1 MRRSPAPKRD
11 DHSPIVQRAALAL
24 LLTLASW
31 VPFGPNK
38 GRVGR
43 LKAFAPGLPTRQSE
57 ASPVAS
63 ACLPAARS
71 WRNFSCS
78 WCKQQVD
85 AACIPPGCVP
95 SGRPIES
102 TLVSWVPLGPNKGRM
117 GRLCAFGPGLP
128 TRQSGTIASAW
139 LPAIRSWRNF
149 SCSWRKHDVAATRI
163 PPRRALSGRPIERIA
178 PHLLKDSRP
187 GPKSG
192 AGCRL
197 TTLLILLHCQLFH
210 SVRVPALSVGAG
222 EGNSLAYQRRLQVP
236 KLNGVQVTDGKQG
249 PTHKWNRCVKR
260 SFMPACN
267 RATRHCQ
274 AQPLCLCTSSFIKIP
289 EECVAADHRCLVP
302 NADRLPAAATYP
314 ILGWDG
320 PHWAPAPRMLR
331 DVVWVLTLRPSG
343 SQLVS
348 ARKLCSGDA
357 LRPDLSWVLNYTV
370 PSVPSKGHL
379 QFTGLQGAERGP
391 QCALLGPLAVHRTTG
406 CCAWSSVCPPGAT
419 AVLRTA
425 LCTEKHHDECKMP

>member
-1 MRRSPAPKRD
+1 MERTLRWSPAPKRD
-11 DHSPIVQRAALAL
+11 DHSPIAQRAALAR

-38 GRVGR
+38 GRMGR
-43 LKAFAPGLPTRQSE
+43 LKAVAPGLPTRQSE

-71 WRNFSCS
+71 WHNFSCS
-78 WCKQQVD
+78 WCKQEVD
-85 AACIPPGCVP
+85 TACLPPGCAP

-128 TRQSGTIASAW
+128 TRLSGPVASAW
-139 LPAIRSWRNF
+139 LPG
-149 SCSWRKHDVAATRI
+149 
-163 PPRRALSGRPIERIA
+163 RAPSGGPIEPIA
-178 PHLLKDSRP
+178 PHLLIDSRP
-187 GPKSG
+187 GSTDDSTYIATLSG
-192 AGCRL
+192 VTQCEGSSSFRWSWGR
-197 TTLLILLHCQLFH
+197 QL
-210 SVRVPALSVGAG
+210 PCLSATI
-222 EGNSLAYQRRLQVP
+222 QVP

-267 RATRHCQ
+267 RAIR
-274 AQPLCLCTSSFIKIP
+274 TS
-289 EECVAADHRCLVP
+289 AALVP
-302 NADRLPAAATYP
+302 VYLSFYSDTRGVCSCRSSLPCPDADRTPAAATCP

-343 SQLVS
+343 SQLVR

-357 LRPDLSWVLNYTV
+357 LRPDFSWVPNHTV
-370 PSVPSKGHL
+370 PSVCPPRATCSSQDYRVL
-379 QFTGLQGAERGP
+379 NVVP

-425 LCTEKHHDECKMP
+425 LCAEKHHDECKMP